1 MLNLIRAEWLK
12 LARRPM
18 SWVLLIVFLL
28 VMLLF
33 LGIEFLAVALHEGLL
48 FGGTIQISLEGPMVR
63 LFRHELQFPGI
74 FGGVLGQINSIGGVC
89 AVILAAG
96 ALGSEYNWG
105 TLRVQLARQPD
116 RGRFLIAKTLA
127 LLSLVLV
134 GMAIALLVGALAAW
148 GFGSILGNTGSIGV
162 RDLLLLP
169 IGMLRALYVM
179 LPYILFT
186 LAVCV
191 IGRSVFVGVAGGLIF
206 IGLDNGINTLNFLT
220 ELGNPLVTF
229 LVNLP
234 LQQNANALLI
244 GNRTMY
250 GFDAS
255 TLPVANVVNLA
266 TLPSPLQ
273 ATIMVAIYSALFF
286 GYAYYMLTRRDIGGA
301 T

>member
-1 MLNLIRAEWLK
+1 MRAEWLK
-12 LARRPM
+12 LVRRPM
-18 SWVLLIVFLL
+18 SWVLLIIFLL
-28 VMLLF
+28 IMLLF
-33 LGIEFLAVALHEGLL
+33 LSIEFLAVALHEGLL
-48 FGGTIQISLEGPMVR
+48 FGGAIQIRLEEPMIN

-96 ALGSEYNWG
+96 TLGSEYNWG
-105 TLRVQLARQPD
+105 TLRMQLARQPD
-116 RGRFLIAKTLA
+116 RGRFLAAKTFA
-127 LLSLVLV
+127 LLAVVLL
-134 GMAIALLVGALAAW
+134 GMAIALIVGALAAW
-148 GFGSILGNTGSIGV
+148 GFGSILGDIGSVGV

-169 IGMLRALYVM
+169 LGMLRALYVM
-179 LPYILFT
+179 LPYMLFT

-191 IGRSVFVGVAGGLIF
+191 IGRSVFVGVAGGLVF
-206 IGLDNGINTLNFLT
+206 IGLDNGISTLNFLT
-220 ELGNPLVTF
+220 EMGNPLITF

-234 LQQNANALLI
+234 LQQNANTLLVV
-244 GNRTMY
+244 NRTMY
-250 GFDAS
+250 GFDPS

-286 GYAYYMLTRRDIGGA
+286 GYAYYMLTHRDIGGA